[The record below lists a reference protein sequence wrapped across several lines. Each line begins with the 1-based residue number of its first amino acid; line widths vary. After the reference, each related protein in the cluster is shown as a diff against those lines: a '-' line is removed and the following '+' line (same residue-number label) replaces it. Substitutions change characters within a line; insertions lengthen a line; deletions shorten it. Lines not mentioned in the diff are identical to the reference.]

1 MFSVHVIK
9 QLESFIRDH
18 IISYLFDNNLLS
30 NRQYGIINGR
40 STSLQLLNIMDS
52 WTSYLKYGDGETDV
66 VYNDFERAFDKV
78 PHRRLISKL
87 ESYGINTTIINW
99 IRDFPKARKF
109 RVRVYNNYSAWR
121 DIIRGIS
128 IPQ

>member
-1 MFSVHVIK
+1 
-9 QLESFIRDH
+9 
-18 IISYLFDNNLLS
+18 
-30 NRQYGIINGR
+30 
-40 STSLQLLNIMDS
+40 MDS

-99 IRDFPKARKF
+99 IRDFPKARTF